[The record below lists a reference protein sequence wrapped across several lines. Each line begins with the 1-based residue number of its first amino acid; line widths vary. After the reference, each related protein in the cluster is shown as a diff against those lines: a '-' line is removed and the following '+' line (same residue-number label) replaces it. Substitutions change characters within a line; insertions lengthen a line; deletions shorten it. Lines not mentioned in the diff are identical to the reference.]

1 MGVVNLTPDSFSDSG
16 KYFAPE
22 HAITHAR
29 QLIADGAD
37 ILDLGAES
45 TRPGAVAVP
54 PNIELQRLLPVID
67 ALLADNIPLS
77 IDTRNASTMRAV
89 IARVVD
95 MINDVDGFRDPAAV
109 AAIAASQSL
118 GACIMHMQ
126 GEPLTMQQ
134 SPTYRDVVA
143 QVAEFFYRQ
152 AQVMCNVGVAPNRL
166 VFDPGIGFGKTV
178 EHNAALIQQLN
189 AMRYGSSALLLGLSR
204 KSVIGAITGRPV
216 HQRLVGSVMGAV
228 VGISNGANIVRVHD
242 VAETVDAIKVWQAL
256 HRA

>member
-89 IARVVD
+89 IARGVD

-109 AAIAASQSL
+109 AA
-118 GACIMHMQ
+118 
-126 GEPLTMQQ
+126 
-134 SPTYRDVVA
+134 
-143 QVAEFFYRQ
+143 
-152 AQVMCNVGVAPNRL
+152 
-166 VFDPGIGFGKTV
+166 
-178 EHNAALIQQLN
+178 
-189 AMRYGSSALLLGLSR
+189 
-204 KSVIGAITGRPV
+204 
-216 HQRLVGSVMGAV
+216 MGA
-228 VGISNGANIVRVHD
+228 
-242 VAETVDAIKVWQAL
+242 
-256 HRA
+256 